1 MRYRTFRLHGSTS
14 FWLALGATMACCG
27 VAEAQSVPARTHA
40 TRAAIGSPAPN
51 FRADPMKP
59 WWDTNPRPPSVLALL
74 NPVRIATS
82 GSADTKENTDAETRI
97 ESSRRVSGIA
107 ISGGVYA
114 ILESRLGVEVVRPGQ
129 VLDDGYRVEA
139 IGADVVTLTK
149 ADGNRRVVERI
160 RLTDAIPA
168 R

>member
-1 MRYRTFRLHGSTS
+1 
-14 FWLALGATMACCG
+14 
-27 VAEAQSVPARTHA
+27 
-40 TRAAIGSPAPN
+40 
-51 FRADPMKP
+51 MKP

-82 GSADTKENTDAETRI
+82 GSADTKANTDAETRI

-114 ILESRLGVEVVRPGQ
+114 ILESRLGVEVVRPGH

-149 ADGNRRVVERI
+149 ADGNRRVVERV